1 MSKRNIVV
9 KTNIFICLIIMVGF
23 ILTAILSYRAN
34 YSAALENIEQV
45 SSLTSEGIYY
55 QLSSIFSK
63 PVNISLTMA
72 NDSLLKEYLSE
83 EQNHIDDTAYADTI
97 SEYLDAYRNKYNY
110 DSVFLVSAATQRYYN
125 FNGIDRVLTK
135 DNPENVWYY
144 SMMESDK
151 EYSLNVDND
160 EVNNADNNIAVF
172 VNCKIKDNSG
182 NIIGIVGVG
191 LYVDYLQQL
200 LKGYQDE
207 FGVDAYL
214 VADDGTIE
222 ISSEYTGY
230 KKVDLFA
237 SAKLESIR
245 KQILEWEEEGEAKS
259 LWTTNE
265 KGSREDYVVARY
277 IPELSWHLVVV
288 RNTGALIEKL
298 KGQIIQTVIII
309 AAIIALILWVIDYV
323 IRKMDRQIV
332 ELTKEQEETFRRAT
346 EQLYDNIYEL
356 NISKNCTAGASTER
370 YFESLGVPK
379 KMPYNEALK
388 IVANKQIKEE
398 FREGYISTFNTENV
412 LREYEKGN
420 IHLRYDFMIHELDSD
435 YYWMRIDAYIYYCN
449 EDQCIHMFTYR
460 KNIDAL
466 KNQQLQAEKMIQ
478 TDEMTG
484 LYAKMATQQLI
495 TAKLKD
501 TRGGCFAFFIFD
513 IDNFKQANDQHGH
526 VFGDFVIRM
535 FAGILKDNL
544 REEDIIGRIGGDE
557 FAAFIQV
564 RDEDAAINKARDLSE
579 KLECE
584 CHNLD
589 QCWQMSASIGVAL
602 APESG
607 EDFETLYRNADTA
620 LYQTKQRGKN
630 GYTIYKMNICRHY
643 GDD

>member
-1 MSKRNIVV
+1 MSKKNILVR
-9 KTNIFICLIIMVGF
+9 TNIFICLIIIVGF
-23 ILTAILSYRAN
+23 ILTAILSYRTN

-63 PVNISLTMA
+63 PVNVSLTMA

-83 EQNHIDDTAYADTI
+83 EQNHMDDMAYADTI
-97 SEYLDAYRNKYNY
+97 REYLDTYRNKYNY

-135 DNPENVWYY
+135 DNPENAWYY
-144 SMMESDK
+144 SMMESD
-151 EYSLNVDND
+151 EDYSLNVDND
-160 EVNNADNNIAVF
+160 EVTDADNNIAVF

-200 LKGYQDE
+200 LEGYKDE
-207 FGVDAYL
+207 FNVEAYL
-214 VADDGTIE
+214 VGNDGTIE

-230 KKVDLFA
+230 KKVDLFDT
-237 SAKLESIR
+237 AKMEGIR
-245 KQILEWEEEGEAKS
+245 RQVLEWEEEGEAES
-259 LWTTNE
+259 LWTANE
-265 KGSREDYVVARY
+265 EGSRKDYVVARY

-288 RNTGALIEKL
+288 RNTGALIEQL
-298 KGQIIQTVIII
+298 KNQIIQTVIII
-309 AAIIALILWVIDYV
+309 AAIIVLILWVINYV
-323 IRKMDRQIV
+323 IKKMDRQIV
-332 ELTKEQEETFRRAT
+332 ALTKEQEETFRRAT

-388 IVANKQIKEE
+388 IVAGKQLKEE

-412 LREYEKGN
+412 MKEYEKGN
-420 IHLRYDFMIHELDSD
+420 THLRYDFMMHELDSE

-449 EDQCIHMFTYR
+449 EDKCIHMFTYR
-460 KNIDAL
+460 KNIDNL
-466 KNQQLQAEKMIQ
+466 KKQQLQAERKMQ

-501 TRGGCFAFFIFD
+501 TQGGCFAFIIFD

-526 VFGDFVIRM
+526 VFGDFVIQM

-544 REEDIIGRIGGDE
+544 REGDIIGRIGGDE
-557 FAAFIQV
+557 FAAFIPIK
-564 RDEDAAINKARDLSE
+564 DEDAAAKKAQELSG
-579 KLECE
+579 KLECG
-584 CHNLD
+584 CHNQG
-589 QCWQMSASIGVAL
+589 QCWHMSASIGVAL
-602 APESG
+602 APEAG

-620 LYQTKQRGKN
+620 LYQTKQQGKN
-630 GYTIYKMNICRHY
+630 GYTIYKA
-643 GDD
+643 G